1 MAELLEGFGGEG
13 HEVINPLE
21 SRRSQARLYLTES
34 LLLIVGD
41 FMSCFRWT
49 VCLLALRVSYSE

>member
-49 VCLLALRVSYSE
+49 VCFLPSE